1 MEQNNQN
8 IQRIN
13 EDEIDL
19 ADLIR
24 QVWAGR
30 WIIVITTAVFF
41 VLGVIYLLYG
51 SYTGTK
57 EYESQATL
65 LVESPSPDSL
75 ITVTKSPLFISE
87 VLKIKLTGLKGG
99 AALTVAEVLD
109 QQTKPPQGNLAGLTG
124 RINATKGNAGILII
138 SVKMQ
143 DQSTAKQL
151 TDSVVQKLTQFLK
164 ETQVKRAAKNQ
175 ELLLE
180 DTAKS
185 FQVMREATSR
195 NLQYLSKGAAKNIQ
209 YLAQGSSKNIQYLTE
224 GSSKNIQFLTEGY
237 TKAESIYLQAQKALA
252 DYYSLNSKSPG
263 MIDSLEVKRLNAD
276 IKLKYNVYSG
286 LYQQLESAK
295 IEAKRQAEL
304 VNIDADKQLGQAK
317 LDASK
322 QLEQAKLEADKQFEQ
337 KKIDAAKQLEQV
349 TLDAV
354 KKVPV
359 INVLE
364 PATKATELNVPK
376 TKKVL
381 LLMGF
386 FGIIVGVGVVFGK
399 KFWEKNFRKKS

>member
-8 IQRIN
+8 IQRLN

-19 ADLIR
+19 ADLLR

-30 WIIVITTAVFF
+30 WIILITTGVFLVMG
-41 VLGVIYLLYG
+41 VLYLLYNK
-51 SYTGTK
+51 YTGIK

-65 LVESPSPDSL
+65 FVESPSPDSL
-75 ITVTKSPLFISE
+75 IPVIKSPLFISE
-87 VLKIKLTGLKGG
+87 VLKIKLIGLKPG
-99 AALTVAEVLD
+99 AELTVAEVLD
-109 QQTKPPQGNLAGLTG
+109 QKTEPPQGNLAGLTD
-124 RINATKGNAGILII
+124 RINATKGNAGILVMA
-138 SVKMQ
+138 VKMQ
-143 DQSTAKQL
+143 DQRTAKQL

-180 DTAKS
+180 DTTKS

-195 NLQYLSKGAAKNIQ
+195 NLQYLSKGA
-209 YLAQGSSKNIQYLTE
+209 SKNIQYLTQ

-252 DYYSLNSKSPG
+252 DYYTLNSKSSG

-295 IEAKRQAEL
+295 IEAKKQAEL
-304 VNIDADKQLGQAK
+304 VNIDAT
-317 LDASK
+317 K
-322 QLEQAKLEADKQFEQ
+322 QLEQAKLEAEKQFEQ
-337 KKIDAAKQLEQV
+337 KRIDAAKQLEQV
-349 TLDAV
+349 NLDAV

-359 INVLE
+359 INLLE
-364 PATKATELNVPK
+364 PATLATELNVPK

-386 FGIIVGVGVVFGK
+386 FGIIVGVGIVFGK
-399 KFWEKNFRKKS
+399 KFWEKNFKEKS